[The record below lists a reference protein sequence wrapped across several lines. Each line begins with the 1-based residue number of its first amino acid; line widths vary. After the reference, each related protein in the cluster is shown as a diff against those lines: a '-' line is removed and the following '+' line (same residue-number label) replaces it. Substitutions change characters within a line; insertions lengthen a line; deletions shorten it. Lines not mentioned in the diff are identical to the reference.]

1 VASWVGGV
9 VAQRGLG
16 GPAGGGGA
24 VAVDREVAGDGEDPG
39 ALLLGG
45 ERPNLRQAAP
55 DPQEGLLHQVACQLR
70 VADAAD
76 EVGVHGVAVLVED
89 PGEDR
94 RVIAARRHLRPP

>member
-70 VADAAD
+70 VADPAD